1 VGDKNALVRP
11 SNTRARMSEDEK
23 RANRLLDE
31 QLLQS
36 NIETMAR
43 APKNEMGDAIRSI
56 GEMANQKL
64 RKDISDTAPFR
75 KPNSIQQYQHEKEQ
89 GDPNALR
96 LSFDEWKKL

>member
-1 VGDKNALVRP
+1 MADKNALVRP
-11 SNTRARMSEDEK
+11 NNARERMSEEEK
-23 RANRLLDE
+23 RANKRLDE
-31 QLLQS
+31 QLLKS
-36 NIETMAR
+36 NIDTMSR
-43 APKNEMGDAIRSI
+43 APGNELGDAIRSI

-64 RKDISDTAPFR
+64 KKDISDAVPR